1 MTPSLGLMNL
11 LEWLTE
17 LRKLIDS
24 LDHWCVTK
32 DIKECESTIRGR
44 DSQDKTLNKGV
55 CVLEKSG
62 EFGAQQGS
70 MWKSSGSSTWK
81 LPESSPFG
89 FFWQLHGIRRID

>member
-1 MTPSLGLMNL
+1 MTPSLGLMNF

-24 LDHWCVTK
+24 LDHWYITK

-44 DSQDKTLNKGV
+44 DSQEDKTLNKGA

-70 MWKSSGSSTWK
+70 MWKSSG
-81 LPESSPFG
+81 
-89 FFWQLHGIRRID
+89 